1 MNDLSG
7 RVSGWGLSL
16 PRPVW
21 GDLIAGI
28 SVATVLIPQSMA
40 YAELAGLPAFVGLI
54 AAALPPIAAAIFASS
69 PYLQTGPVAMTS
81 LLTAGA
87 LVGLAAPF
95 SSEYI
100 KLAAMLALV
109 VGVVRAGVGLLRAG
123 VVAYLMSQPVIMG
136 FTNGAAILIIA
147 SQIPTAVAADPPD
160 GRVLQRAWWTLIHP
174 GEWEPEAVMISV
186 LTAVVIVIGR
196 RFSPLFPGVL
206 IAVVGGI
213 VFSLATD
220 YAGPVLDNVPSQL
233 PNLSLD
239 LPWNM
244 LDEILLAGAV
254 IALVGFAEPASIARA
269 YAARERTSWSPD
281 REFLSQGTANVVSG
295 LTGAFPVGGSFSRTS
310 INHLAGAK
318 TRWSGAIT
326 GFVVLVFLPFASVL
340 EPLPKA
346 VLAAIVITAVAKL
359 LRLDLLIKLWKFSKP
374 QALIAWITFAATL
387 VLAPRID
394 LAVLVGIVTA
404 VAVHL
409 WRESDVDVE
418 LEVRRDGTARIR
430 PEGVFWFGSAPELQ
444 KVLNELL
451 VAYPQAKRVEVDLS
465 GLGRVD
471 YSSAVA
477 LREVIDDA
485 REAGLGVYVIGV
497 PDHARRILLAVWG
510 DELEQVER

>member
-21 GDLIAGI
+21 GDLIAGV
-28 SVATVLIPQSMA
+28 SVATILIPQAMA

-87 LVGLAAPF
+87 LAGLAVPF
-95 SSEYI
+95 SSDYI
-100 KLAAMLALV
+100 KLAALLALV
-109 VGVVRAGVGLLRAG
+109 VGVVRAAVGLLRAG
-123 VVAYLMSQPVIMG
+123 AVAYLMSQPVIMG
-136 FTNGAAILIIA
+136 FTSGAAILIIA
-147 SQIPTAVAADPPD
+147 QQIPTAVAVNPPD

-174 GEWEPEAVMISV
+174 GQWETE
-186 LTAVVIVIGR
+186 AVVISLLTAAVIIIGR
-196 RFSPLFPGVL
+196 RISPLFPGVL

-213 VFSLATD
+213 VFSAVSD
-220 YAGPVLDNVPSQL
+220 YAGPILKDVPSRL
-233 PNLSLD
+233 PSLSLD

-244 LDEILLAGAV
+244 LDEVLLAGAV
-254 IALVGFAEPASIARA
+254 IAIVGFAEPASIARA
-269 YAARERTSWSPD
+269 YAARERTVWSPD
-281 REFLSQGTANVVSG
+281 REFLSQGAANLVSG
-295 LTGAFPVGGSFSRTS
+295 LSGALPVGGSFSRTS
-310 INHLAGAK
+310 VNHMAGAK
-318 TRWSGAIT
+318 TRWSGAIA
-326 GFVVLVFLPFASVL
+326 GLVVFFFLPFASVL
-340 EPLPKA
+340 EPLPRA

-359 LRLDLLIKLWKFSKP
+359 LRLDLLVKLWMFSKP
-374 QALIAWITFAATL
+374 QALIAWITFGATL

-409 WRESDVDVE
+409 WRESEVTVD
-418 LEVRRDGTARIR
+418 LEVRRDGTARLH

-444 KVLNELL
+444 KVLNDLL
-451 VAYPQAKRVEVDLS
+451 VAYPEAKRIEIDLS
-465 GLGRVD
+465 GLGRID

-477 LREVIDDA
+477 LREVVDDA

-497 PDHARRILLAVWG
+497 PDHARRILRAVWG
-510 DELEQVER
+510 DELEEIER